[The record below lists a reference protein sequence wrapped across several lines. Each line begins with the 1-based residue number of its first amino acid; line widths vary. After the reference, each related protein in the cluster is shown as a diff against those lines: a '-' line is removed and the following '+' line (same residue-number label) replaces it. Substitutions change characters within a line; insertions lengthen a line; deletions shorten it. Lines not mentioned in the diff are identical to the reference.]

1 MILTLL
7 RLVFDFV
14 KDTKKIKLFL
24 LSFIM
29 KFLPS
34 FLQIV
39 LKYEDIYYKLLK
51 ALWIWIGDALA
62 GAKPAEDEPLEIEGE

>member
-14 KDTKKIKLFL
+14 RDTKKIKQFL

-29 KFLPS
+29 KFLPA

-39 LKYEDIYYKLLK
+39 LKYEDIYYKLLES
-51 ALWIWIGDALA
+51 LWIWIGDVLA
-62 GAKPAEDEPLEIEGE
+62 GAKPAEDEPLEIEEE